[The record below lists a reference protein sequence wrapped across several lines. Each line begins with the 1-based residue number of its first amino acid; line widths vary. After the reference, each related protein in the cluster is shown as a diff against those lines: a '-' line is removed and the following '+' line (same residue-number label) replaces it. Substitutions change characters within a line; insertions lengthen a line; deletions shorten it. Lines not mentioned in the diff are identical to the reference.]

1 MSKTTTTRFDI
12 AEHLRTPE
20 EMATYLEAAVEEAD
34 GDVAFFTNA
43 LDDIV
48 RAQGQEELGA
58 DFMSLA
64 GLWQGRGV
72 TQDIIHKKAWP
83 RQNNNPEQYHGM
95 G

>member
-20 EMATYLEAAVEEAD
+20 EMATYLEAAVEEVD
-34 GDVAFFTNA
+34 GNAAFFTNA

-48 RAQGQEELGA
+48 RAQGVGKLDA

-64 GLWQGRGV
+64 RLWEARDVTLESIRKKHGRG
-72 TQDIIHKKAWP
+72 K
-83 RQNNNPEQYHGM
+83 NNNLEQYHGM